1 MKTPCYF
8 QIVPAGESAY
18 DILEGNLLLFGGT
31 GSCRRNWGPTPACG
45 SRAGA
50 VEEPVPFPGGKRFQ
64 SLPCFGTSID
74 RDRLRTALYSRMC
87 YDGLAATISQLVLL
101 VCVVLVTSTEGGFY
115 GVGERHVYAGAEDY
129 PPGFVI
135 STLRSEEDKHGHEQR
150 GYGHGHRDYVN
161 EPEYVVRSP
170 YGALLQQAE
179 SHSQFYG
186 GGVGPIGH
194 DHVGFY
200 GTGVREDYLMAR

>member
-1 MKTPCYF
+1 MLREIPQLCTYKW
-8 QIVPAGESAY
+8 PAANGETVS
-18 DILEGNLLLFGGT
+18 LHLRLR
-31 GSCRRNWGPTPACG
+31 CRRVSALCVRMT
-45 SRAGA
+45 
-50 VEEPVPFPGGKRFQ
+50 
-64 SLPCFGTSID
+64 SL
-74 RDRLRTALYSRMC
+74 LK
-87 YDGLAATISQLVLL
+87 ISQLVLL

-115 GVGERHVYAGAEDY
+115 GEGERHVYAGAEDY